1 MFNSTVLDV
10 AVGLVFTFLAVSLAV
25 SAITEGIASML
36 GWRSQTLLQ
45 GVKDLLN
52 DQAFT
57 GIALNIYNHAM
68 VAPRDPGTAKKES
81 DLKYLPAYIDPIHF
95 ADALIDVVGIT
106 KDAPAA
112 NIKSTIQLNVPDTQ
126 LQSLLKGVVDRAAGD
141 VTEIRKQIGS
151 WFDSSMDR
159 VGGAYKR
166 KTQVWSFF
174 IALILAA
181 GLNVS
186 SIDVG
191 KALWLQPLLARTI
204 APASQLGPVDALQ
217 KLQELDVPIGWTQ
230 TKVHNL
236 TTVNGLATVVGWLIT
251 AVATLFGAPFWFDAL
266 ERVVRLKGS
275 GPSPAEKRSDMG
287 AAA

>member
-10 AVGLVFTFLAVSLAV
+10 AVGLVFTFLAISLAV
-25 SAITEGIASML
+25 SAITEGVASML
-36 GWRSQTLLQ
+36 GWRSQTLLL

-57 GIALNIYNHAM
+57 GIALHIYNHAM

-106 KDAPAA
+106 KDAPAT
-112 NIKSTIQLNVPDTQ
+112 NIKSVVQQSVADPQI
-126 LQSLLKGVVDRAAGD
+126 QSLLKGMVDRAAGD

-159 VGGAYKR
+159 VSGAYKR

-186 SIDVG
+186 SVDVG
-191 KALWLQPLLARTI
+191 RALWLQPLLAKTI
-204 APASQLGPVDALQ
+204 APASQLGPVEALQ
-217 KLQELDVPIGWTQ
+217 KLQELDVPIGWTE

-236 TTVNGLATVVGWLIT
+236 TTLNGLPTVVGWLIT

>member
-10 AVGLVFTFLAVSLAV
+10 AGGLVFTFLAVSLAV
-25 SAITEGIASML
+25 SAITEGVASML

-45 GVKDLLN
+45 GIKDLLN

-68 VAPRDPGTAKKES
+68 VAPRDAGTAKRES
-81 DLKYLPAYIDPIHF
+81 DLKYLPTYIEPLHF

-106 KDAPAA
+106 KDAPVA
-112 NIKSTIQLNVPDTQ
+112 NIKSAIQQNVSDPQ

-141 VTEIRKQIGS
+141 LTEIRNQIGS
-151 WFDSSMDR
+151 WFDSGMDR

-166 KTQVWSFF
+166 KTQLWSFF

-186 SIDVG
+186 SIEVG
-191 KALWLQPLLARTI
+191 RALWLQPLLARTI
-204 APASQLGPVDALQ
+204 APTSQFGAVEALQ
-217 KLQELDVPIGWTQ
+217 RLQQLEVPIGWTP
-230 TKVHNL
+230 TKFHN
-236 TTVNGLATVVGWLIT
+236 LATVNVLETVMGWLIT

-275 GPSPAEKRSDMG
+275 GPSPAEKRFDMG

>member
-25 SAITEGIASML
+25 SAITEGVASMF
-36 GWRSQTLLQ
+36 GWRSRTLLQ

-57 GIALNIYNHAM
+57 GIALNIYNHAL

-81 DLKYLPAYIDPIHF
+81 DLKHLPAYIEPIHF
-95 ADALIDVVGIT
+95 ADALIDVVGIR
-106 KDAPAA
+106 KDAPAG
-112 NIKSTIQLNVPDTQ
+112 NIKSAIQQNVPDPQ
-126 LQSLLKGVVDRAAGD
+126 LQSLLKGVADRAAGD
-141 VTEIRKQIGS
+141 VTAIRNQIGS

-166 KTQVWSFF
+166 KVQVWSFF

-186 SIDVG
+186 SVDVG
-191 KALWLQPLLARTI
+191 RALWLQPLLARTI
-204 APASQLGPVDALQ
+204 GPSQLGPVEALE
-217 KLQELDVPIGWTQ
+217 KLQALEVPIGWTQ
-230 TKVHNL
+230 ARVHNL
-236 TTVNGLATVVGWLIT
+236 ITVNGLETVTGWLIT

>member
-1 MFNSTVLDV
+1 MFNSTMLDV

-25 SAITEGIASML
+25 SAITEGVASML
-36 GWRSQTLLQ
+36 GWRSRTLLQ

-57 GIALNIYNHAM
+57 GVALHVYNHAM
-68 VAPRDPGTAKKES
+68 VAPRDAGTAKKES
-81 DLKYLPAYIDPIHF
+81 DLKHLPAYIEPTHF

-112 NIKSTIQLNVPDTQ
+112 NIKSAIQQNVSDAQ

-141 VTEIRKQIGS
+141 VTQIRNQIGN

-186 SIDVG
+186 SVDVG

-204 APASQLGPVDALQ
+204 APAPQLGPVEALQ
-217 KLQELDVPIGWTQ
+217 KLQELEVPIGWTQ
-230 TKVHNL
+230 AKVHNL
-236 TTVNGLATVVGWLIT
+236 ATLNGLATVMGWLIT

-275 GPSPAEKRSDMG
+275 GPSPAEKRADMG

>member
-25 SAITEGIASML
+25 SAITEGAASML
-36 GWRSQTLLQ
+36 GWRSRRLLQ

-57 GIALNIYNHAM
+57 GIALSIYNHAM
-68 VAPRDPGTAKKES
+68 VAPRDSGTAKKQS

-95 ADALIDVVGIT
+95 ADALIDVVGISKEAT
-106 KDAPAA
+106 AV
-112 NIKSTIQLNVPDTQ
+112 NIKSAIQQNVPDPQ
-126 LQSLLKGVVDRAAGD
+126 LQSLLKGMVDRAAGD
-141 VTEIRKQIGS
+141 LTELRKQIGG

-174 IALILAA
+174 IALVLAA

-186 SIDVG
+186 SLDVG
-191 KALWLQPLLARTI
+191 KSLWLQPILARTI
-204 APASQLGPVDALQ
+204 APASQVGPVEALE
-217 KLQELDVPIGWTQ
+217 KLQELDVPIGWTL

-236 TTVNGLATVVGWLIT
+236 TTLNGLATVVGWLIT

-266 ERVVRLKGS
+266 ERIVRLKGS

>member
-10 AVGLVFTFLAVSLAV
+10 AVGLIFTFLAVSLAV
-25 SAITEGIASML
+25 SAITEAVASML

-52 DQAFT
+52 DPAFT

-81 DLKYLPAYIDPIHF
+81 DLKHLPAYIEPIHF

-106 KDAPAA
+106 KDASAA
-112 NIKSTIQLNVPDTQ
+112 NIKSAIQQNVSDPQ
-126 LQSLLKGVVDRAAGD
+126 LQSLLNGVVDRAAGD
-141 VTEIRKQIGS
+141 VTQIRNQIGS

-159 VGGAYKR
+159 ISGAYKR

-186 SIDVG
+186 SVDVG
-191 KALWLQPLLARTI
+191 KALWIQPLLARTI
-204 APASQLGPVDALQ
+204 GSDSPLGPVEALQ
-217 KLQELDVPIGWTQ
+217 KLKQLDVPIGWTQ

-236 TTVNGLATVVGWLIT
+236 TSLNGLETVLGWLIT

>member
-10 AVGLVFTFLAVSLAV
+10 AAGLVFTFLAVSLAV
-25 SAITEGIASML
+25 SAITEGVASIL
-36 GWRSQTLLQ
+36 GWRAQTLLK
-45 GVKDLLN
+45 GVKDLVN

-57 GIALNIYNHAM
+57 GIALNLYNHAM
-68 VAPRDPGTAKKES
+68 VAPRDAGTATKES
-81 DLKYLPAYIDPIHF
+81 DLKYLPTYIDPNHF

-106 KDAPAA
+106 KDVPPAD
-112 NIKSTIQLNVPDTQ
+112 IKSAIQKNVSDPQ

-141 VTEIRKQIGS
+141 LTEIRNQIGS

-186 SIDVG
+186 SVDVG
-191 KALWLQPLLARTI
+191 RALWLQPLFARTI
-204 APASQLGPVDALQ
+204 APSSELSPVDALQ
-217 KLQELDVPIGWTQ
+217 KLQELAVPIGWTQ
-230 TKVHNL
+230 PKVHAL
-236 TTVNGLATVVGWLIT
+236 ATLNGLETVIGWLIT

-275 GPSPAEKRSDMG
+275 GPSPAEKRSGM
-287 AAA
+287 AAAA

>member
-25 SAITEGIASML
+25 SAITEGLASIL

-68 VAPRDPGTAKKES
+68 VAPRDAGTAKKET
-81 DLKYLPAYIDPIHF
+81 DLKYLPTYIEPNHF
-95 ADALIDVVGIT
+95 ADALIDVVGIA
-106 KDAPAA
+106 KDAPPLEIRSA
-112 NIKSTIQLNVPDTQ
+112 IQKNVSDPQ
-126 LQSLLKGVVDRAAGD
+126 LQSLLKGVVDRAAGEL
-141 VTEIRKQIGS
+141 TEIRNQIGN

-166 KTQVWSFF
+166 KTQVWAFF

-186 SIDVG
+186 SVDVG
-191 KALWLQPLLARTI
+191 RALWLQPLFARTI
-204 APASQLGPVDALQ
+204 APASQLGPVEALQ

-236 TTVNGLATVVGWLIT
+236 TSLNGLETVVGWLIT